1 MFAYDKVYDRLFANE
16 EFVDILC
23 KFHTSNWEKLNKAER
38 IAVLQEFVNKY
49 VEILEIGDMKLK
61 GDKRNKHYSGSYYDI
76 GGLVNFNEDAVEK
89 SSQYDIM
96 DTLFHELRHNFQ
108 RRAVAKNLSRYETVS
123 EEDRKLW
130 KLNFLVSP
138 RGYGNYISTEGE
150 NAGLYYY
157 QPVERDAFMTGFS
170 LTRKAYEL
178 VKERMGEDVEYI
190 LYARPFKN
198 LLMIYFSDEEKYVN
212 NMKEMQK
219 RVFEIFESNNKERE
233 IEKKCMEIA
242 KETMKKDIKDMSMEE
257 IMSLFSMYVWAY
269 LDDDYKLELLFEYDS
284 RVNKYKKAKITK
296 ESNSGFKVC
305 GVINTRDNIG
315 TILNNLFSFEF
326 AGMVE
331 MMIHGK
337 MDCDPELREELA
349 VNMWMENKKRINY
362 IADSENFLLYSMQPY
377 ALHEGKTIKK
387 WFEKI
392 KEVQQKVYGVDG
404 SHWDHWIDF
413 YDNDKY
419 IPYIEKFYEK
429 PFEEI
434 YGELVAGMKAKVKE
448 VRKK

>member
-178 VKERMGEDVEYI
+178 VKERMGEDV
-190 LYARPFKN
+190 A
-198 LLMIYFSDEEKYVN
+198 
-212 NMKEMQK
+212 K
-219 RVFEIFESNNKERE
+219 R
-233 IEKKCMEIA
+233 
-242 KETMKKDIKDMSMEE
+242 
-257 IMSLFSMYVWAY
+257 IM
-269 LDDDYKLELLFEYDS
+269 
-284 RVNKYKKAKITK
+284 
-296 ESNSGFKVC
+296 
-305 GVINTRDNIG
+305 
-315 TILNNLFSFEF
+315 NNL
-326 AGMVE
+326 
-331 MMIHGK
+331 K
-337 MDCDPELREELA
+337 
-349 VNMWMENKKRINY
+349 
-362 IADSENFLLYSMQPY
+362 
-377 ALHEGKTIKK
+377 
-387 WFEKI
+387 
-392 KEVQQKVYGVDG
+392 
-404 SHWDHWIDF
+404 
-413 YDNDKY
+413 
-419 IPYIEKFYEK
+419 
-429 PFEEI
+429 
-434 YGELVAGMKAKVKE
+434 
-448 VRKK
+448 